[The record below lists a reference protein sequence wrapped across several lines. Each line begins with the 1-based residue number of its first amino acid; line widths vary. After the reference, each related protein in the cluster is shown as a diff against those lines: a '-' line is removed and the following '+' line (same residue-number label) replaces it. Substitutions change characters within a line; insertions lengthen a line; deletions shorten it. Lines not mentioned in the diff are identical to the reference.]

1 LRFCQ
6 WLADTSGS
14 QALIGSLYLYPLIET
29 AHVLTLCLFVGL
41 AAILDLRLMGLAMRT
56 VPVSRIIARYMP
68 FLKLGFAVMFATG
81 LLLFYAIPVRSY
93 QSVWFRLK
101 VIMLILAGLNA
112 WLFHARPYQTVQL
125 WDADPVPPRA
135 ARLAG
140 GLSLFFWAC
149 VIVSGRFIAYSWFD
163 CPNALVHST
172 QPPFVIWAAGCAD
185 EPAPLGGN

>member
-1 LRFCQ
+1 M
-6 WLADTSGS
+6 
-14 QALIGSLYLYPLIET
+14 YPLIES

-41 AAILDLRLMGLAMRT
+41 ASILDLRLMGWVMRS
-56 VPVSRIIARYMP
+56 VPVSRIVSRYMP
-68 FLKLGFAVMFATG
+68 FMQVGFAVMFVTG
-81 LLLFYAIPVRSY
+81 ALLFYAIPVRSY

-112 WLFHARPYQTVQL
+112 WLFHARPYQTVHV

-140 GLSLFFWAC
+140 GFSLLFWAL

-163 CPNALVHST
+163 CPNPLLHTT
-172 QPPFVIWAAGCAD
+172 QPPFVMWAAGCAD
-185 EPAPLGGN
+185 EAVGGN